1 MVILW
6 DYRDRNYS
14 DDQNSSSDMMELSR
28 HLVLVIFVFLC
39 VLQERC
45 LQEAS
50 CRFLS
55 AGCYI
60 PTRALVLDI
69 CLFNTKW
76 LSTAPIMPCK
86 IQLAHKDGCYWKCHK
101 KCLDALSEEEKL
113 TIFTHFY
120 NDFTSKD
127 EQDIFLQGLIEV
139 RPIARRRSHGPV
151 EKKKPRKSGFC
162 YHVLNGGTRVPVCKK
177 ALINLLNI
185 GEKRIRRISG
195 LLLEGRSPRDGRGL
209 NPKSHSIPGEI
220 VELVKNHI
228 ECFPTKQSH
237 YSGSDQVYLDSQ
249 LNVTKMYQ
257 LFVQKHPEAKVKY
270 NFYYTYFKENYGYKF
285 GRPQKDVC
293 STCEQLSVKIKSPA
307 LNDRAKRVAVAEK
320 VVHVRRS
327 KKFYNKLN
335 EIREVG
341 KRDDQVSAIV
351 FDYMQNL
358 PLPHVPVQEIF
369 YFRQLWV
376 NNFCIQNVVTGKS
389 EMYVYH
395 EGLARKGPNEVCSF
409 IKHYIDY
416 VLPKK
421 VKVLHVFSDS
431 CGGQNR
437 NHTVA
442 RFLSALTV
450 TGRFSK
456 IFQYFPVRGH
466 SFLPCDRDFG
476 VIKRYLKKIDRVYT
490 PDQYA
495 RYIAE
500 ASKKGNFCVNVIN
513 TADILDFKTW
523 WQEHYKKTTLSVE
536 SLGSN
541 VPKDKKVSFGIS
553 QYSMLVFDAK
563 SPGNV
568 CALDFID
575 GLQQYTFRLLHKTD
589 DSTIRKVKLPTS
601 KAYQDKNPINRK
613 KIDDIRKV
621 VQYVNSEHLGF
632 YEEILEWPTV
642 NHDDDDKDA

>member
-1 MVILW
+1 MAVPPKKHT
-6 DYRDRNYS
+6 
-14 DDQNSSSDMMELSR
+14 QKK
-28 HLVLVIFVFLC
+28 
-39 VLQERC
+39 
-45 LQEAS
+45 A
-50 CRFLS
+50 
-55 AGCYI
+55 
-60 PTRALVLDI
+60 TALVLDI

-320 VVHVRRS
+320 VVHT
-327 KKFYNKLN
+327 K
-335 EIREVG
+335 EAMG
-341 KRDDQVSAIV
+341 HSA
-351 FDYMQNL
+351 
-358 PLPHVPVQEIF
+358 
-369 YFRQLWV
+369 R
-376 NNFCIQNVVTGKS
+376 CS
-389 EMYVYH
+389 E
-395 EGLARKGPNEVCSF
+395 E
-409 IKHYIDY
+409 
-416 VLPKK
+416 
-421 VKVLHVFSDS
+421 
-431 CGGQNR
+431 
-437 NHTVA
+437 
-442 RFLSALTV
+442 
-450 TGRFSK
+450 
-456 IFQYFPVRGH
+456 GH
-466 SFLPCDRDFG
+466 SFRVVFEHSEDDFLH
-476 VIKRYLKKIDRVYT
+476 V
-490 PDQYA
+490 
-495 RYIAE
+495 
-500 ASKKGNFCVNVIN
+500 
-513 TADILDFKTW
+513 
-523 WQEHYKKTTLSVE
+523 
-536 SLGSN
+536 
-541 VPKDKKVSFGIS
+541 
-553 QYSMLVFDAK
+553 
-563 SPGNV
+563 
-568 CALDFID
+568 D
-575 GLQQYTFRLLHKTD
+575 GERQKLQ
-589 DSTIRKVKLPTS
+589 
-601 KAYQDKNPINRK
+601 
-613 KIDDIRKV
+613 
-621 VQYVNSEHLGF
+621 
-632 YEEILEWPTV
+632 
-642 NHDDDDKDA
+642 